1 MKRLFSKAGKSVP
14 NRAKKS
20 EYDYVVVGGG
30 SAGCVVAHRLSQDPS
45 RNVLLIEVIQL
56 FPIIKKRKKTR
67 PVIFIFSKKYF

>member
-45 RNVLLIEVIQL
+45 KNVLLIEVV
-56 FPIIKKRKKTR
+56 PCN
-67 PVIFIFSKKYF
+67 